1 MVTSAGVA
9 SFAISWKTTK
19 IASSTARMVEI
30 GQREQG
36 ALLKASKTI
45 VLSISVALT
54 LLLTGC
60 IASRAADD
68 VAEAATQFAD
78 QMQDLAD
85 TLSGIENKVS
95 RLVVRDGETEEVIC
109 EVTDNTSIEEAFSFL
124 SGVNGL
130 ADAPDQP
137 AEYIFELWQ
146 PATQKMGQSADNL
159 EEINALIATTYRDSS
174 TVTIEI
180 PFLGLTLHLASAS
193 QAADAL
199 RALVQ

>member
-19 IASSTARMVEI
+19 TVSSTARMVEI

-68 VAEAATQFAD
+68 FAEAATQFAD

-85 TLSGIENKVS
+85 TLANIENKVS

-109 EVTDNTSIEEAFSFL
+109 EVTDETSIEEAFSFL

-146 PATQKMGQSADNL
+146 PATQKMGQSADSL

>member
-60 IASRAADD
+60 FASRAADD
-68 VAEAATQFAD
+68 FAEAATQFAD

-109 EVTDNTSIEEAFSFL
+109 EVTDETSIEEAFSFL

-146 PATQKMGQSADNL
+146 PETQKMGQSVDDL
-159 EEINALIATTYRDSS
+159 EEINALIVTTYRDSS

>member
-95 RLVVRDGETEEVIC
+95 RLVVRDGETEEIIC
-109 EVTDNTSIEEAFSFL
+109 EVTDETSIEEAFSFL

-146 PATQKMGQSADNL
+146 PETQKMGQSADNL

>member
-1 MVTSAGVA
+1 M
-9 SFAISWKTTK
+9 
-19 IASSTARMVEI
+19 
-30 GQREQG
+30 
-36 ALLKASKTI
+36 KASKTI
-45 VLSISVALT
+45 ALSISVALT

-60 IASRAADD
+60 FASRAADD

-85 TLSGIENKVS
+85 TLANIENKVS

-109 EVTDNTSIEEAFSFL
+109 EVTDETSIEEAFSFL

-137 AEYIFELWQ
+137 AEYIFKLWQ
-146 PATQKMGQSADNL
+146 PETQKMGQSADNL
-159 EEINALIATTYRDSS
+159 EEINTLIATTYRDSS

>member
-109 EVTDNTSIEEAFSFL
+109 EVTDETSIEEAFSFL

>member
-45 VLSISVALT
+45 VLSISVVLT

-60 IASRAADD
+60 FASRAADD

-109 EVTDNTSIEEAFSFL
+109 EVTDETSIEEAFSFL

-146 PATQKMGQSADNL
+146 PKTQKMGQSADNL
-159 EEINALIATTYRDSS
+159 EEINALIATTYRNSS

-180 PFLGLTLHLASAS
+180 PFLGLTLHLAGAS

-199 RALVQ
+199 RAFVQ